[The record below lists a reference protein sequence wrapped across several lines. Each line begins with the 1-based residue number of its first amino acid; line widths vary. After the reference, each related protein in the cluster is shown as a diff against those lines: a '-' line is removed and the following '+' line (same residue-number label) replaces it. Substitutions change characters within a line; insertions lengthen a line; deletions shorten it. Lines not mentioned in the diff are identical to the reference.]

1 MRVPFKIGI
10 VHIEKD
16 IDFIFGFDALEIA
29 TDEIL
34 KCELSEVAKQDT
46 YKLNVAILYAAY
58 LSACRK
64 NYKKPKY
71 KEVHAAFW
79 MQYMSEE
86 TRKEF
91 NRLLQELFGKMKKS
105 DKDPD
110 EKKKT

>member
-10 VHIEKD
+10 VHIERD

-46 YKLNVAILYAAY
+46 YKLNVAILYASY

-71 KEVHAAFW
+71 NEAHAAFW
-79 MQYMSEE
+79 MQFMSEE

-91 NRLLQELFGKMKKS
+91 NRLLQELFGKMKGS
-105 DKDPD
+105 SGE
-110 EKKKT
+110 EKKK